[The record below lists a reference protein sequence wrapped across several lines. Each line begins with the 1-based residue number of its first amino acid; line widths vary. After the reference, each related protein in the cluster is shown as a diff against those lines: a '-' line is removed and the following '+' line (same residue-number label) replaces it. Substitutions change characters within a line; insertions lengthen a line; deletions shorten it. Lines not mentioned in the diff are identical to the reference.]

1 MVKQKLNVSDII
13 VLINDFNKEL
23 LNARL
28 TNVYDINA
36 RSFLLKFTKESK
48 EKAFVLID
56 SNPQSPRFHITN
68 QEFER
73 RMIPSSFCNKLRKH
87 LTNKRITNIRQ
98 LGMDRVVDF
107 QFGNDNVFHII
118 IELYDSGNL
127 VLTDQDYNIII
138 LVRRYNLN
146 KDQEDELNIKVG
158 EKYPV
163 EGAYQEIE
171 FNSELELNI
180 KNLMDKSIEENKKT
194 SLRNILISGSS
205 PIVNFGKDMIVHSI
219 NKMGWNANKKHNPQ
233 QLEEFDV
240 SKFLNNLKEIYQE
253 IDKAKGYIILQEN
266 EKVDFTP
273 LLYHQF
279 NKYQYQ
285 EFDNLSQAIDKYFV
299 VNSVENKSQVKHE
312 KKQKDLDKIERI
324 EKSINDKI
332 EELDKKIYS
341 LEIADYLMNNID
353 QFSFLENFDPN
364 NCNISNVVNIDQ
376 KNKLISY
383 QVSEFKNPF
392 NLDYTQNIWNNIKNY
407 HSNKKDLKLKI
418 NKTEISGKKALDRLK
433 SEAKKI
439 KKRRTVTN

>member
-163 EGAYQEIE
+163 ESAYQEIE
-171 FNSELELNI
+171 FNSELEINI
-180 KNLMDKSIEENKKT
+180 KNLMDKS
-194 SLRNILISGSS
+194 
-205 PIVNFGKDMIVHSI
+205 
-219 NKMGWNANKKHNPQ
+219 
-233 QLEEFDV
+233 
-240 SKFLNNLKEIYQE
+240 
-253 IDKAKGYIILQEN
+253 
-266 EKVDFTP
+266 
-273 LLYHQF
+273 
-279 NKYQYQ
+279 
-285 EFDNLSQAIDKYFV
+285 
-299 VNSVENKSQVKHE
+299 
-312 KKQKDLDKIERI
+312 
-324 EKSINDKI
+324 
-332 EELDKKIYS
+332 
-341 LEIADYLMNNID
+341 
-353 QFSFLENFDPN
+353 
-364 NCNISNVVNIDQ
+364 
-376 KNKLISY
+376 
-383 QVSEFKNPF
+383 
-392 NLDYTQNIWNNIKNY
+392 
-407 HSNKKDLKLKI
+407 
-418 NKTEISGKKALDRLK
+418 
-433 SEAKKI
+433 
-439 KKRRTVTN
+439 